1 MTTAEEIQSV
11 VNNFV
16 GNVPP
21 SRKCDVCHHGARIV
35 EDELTDMGF
44 NPRLHISSISAH
56 GLQNGHIFVTINGN
70 KVEDIDSDIVV
81 VDAYLE
87 QFCDEVMG
95 TKEKKISLG
104 PADTIPSILV
114 IGRDSE
120 WFEYY
125 DIDTEAHRKA

>member
-1 MTTAEEIQSV
+1 MKSKAEIQSV
-11 VNNFV
+11 VDSFV
-16 GNVPP
+16 GNVSP

-44 NPRLHISSISAH
+44 NPTLHISSISAH
-56 GLQNGHIFVTINGN
+56 GLQNGHIFVTIDGN

-87 QFCDEVMG
+87 QFCDEVMEQ
-95 TKEKKISLG
+95 KEKKISLG
-104 PADTIPSILV
+104 PAESIPSILV

-125 DIDTEAHRKA
+125 DLDT